1 MKFIELTG
9 RVLADIVKDDELNA
23 KDLAALGIG
32 DDTVVRINQHGDI
45 EVRRPEQWDVI
56 GGLLGDFESRVKKR
70 SGLEW
75 V

>member
-1 MKFIELTG
+1 MTG
-9 RVLADIVKDDELNA
+9 RVLADIIKDDELHAN
-23 KDLAALGIG
+23 DLAALAID

-70 SGLEW
+70 CGLDW